1 LDENKLMLF
10 EEFEILVK
18 ESLSNLFD
26 YAAMETTP
34 LSVLF
39 ATYSEQSG
47 SKGEFLR
54 KLILESI
61 DTLKPNDKAFD
72 ANANEWR
79 TYTILNQRYIENL
92 NSLDVARNLSISER
106 QLRRYQR
113 KAVEALA
120 YRLWDRYQTINPE
133 ARQTTSASDSNIKE
147 FIVNL
152 EEINLWEVVSG
163 VNKLLAATTSEDH
176 VELKTQNNETLWLIE
191 SDRIILRQILIGLM
205 NQFFQLLQE
214 YETPNR
220 LLTFSFFRDEEKT
233 TLNIDAPIYIEAGI
247 LSNFHTPELKKNL
260 NFWSQEINIQIN
272 EKHSK
277 EQNKSGLILEFPHP
291 QKKLILVV
299 DDQEPALRMYERY
312 LSRTKLKIVGLT
324 KPSKVVSRAKELKPA
339 LIVLDIMMPKVDGWE
354 VLQSLKLDEGTRNIP
369 VIVCSAWG
377 EPELATSLGAVGFL
391 KKPVI
396 QRDLLAI
403 IQKLKILD
411 D

>member
-1 LDENKLMLF
+1 MLF
-10 EEFEILVK
+10 EEFEVLVK

-34 LSVLF
+34 LTALF
-39 ATYSEQSG
+39 ATHSGQSG

-120 YRLWDRYQTINPE
+120 YRLWDRYQAIYPE
-133 ARQTTSASDSNIKE
+133 ARQATPTSDSNIKE

-163 VNKLLAATTSEDH
+163 VNKLLATTTSEDH
-176 VELKTQNNETLWLIE
+176 VELKTQNNETLWMIE

-205 NQFFQLLQE
+205 NQFFQLLHE
-214 YETPNR
+214 FETPNR

-247 LSNFHTPELKKNL
+247 LSNLHTPELKKNL
-260 NFWSQEINIQIN
+260 SFWSQEINVQIN
-272 EKHSK
+272 ENHSK

-324 KPSKVVSRAKELKPA
+324 KPSKVVARAKELKPA

>member
-1 LDENKLMLF
+1 MDENKLMLF

>member
-1 LDENKLMLF
+1 MLF